1 MLKKLKLSAGN
12 WVSNHKKNFH
22 LQREKTSRLT
32 MCKKCF
38 TFYYK
43 NSWHLERPGY
53 LDKDLEVEIPV
64 HFTECLAC
72 MEQDQ
77 ALYDEVESGLVLA

>member
-1 MLKKLKLSAGN
+1 MFKTLSPI
-12 WVSNHKKNFH
+12 SQNF
-22 LQREKTSRLT
+22 KGLT

-43 NSWHLERPGY
+43 NSWHFERPAY
-53 LDKDLEVEIPV
+53 LNRDDELEIPV

-77 ALYDEVESGLVLA
+77 AQYETESNFVLQ

>member
-1 MLKKLKLSAGN
+1 MFKKILSIGR
-12 WVSNHKKNFH
+12 NF
-22 LQREKTSRLT
+22 KGLT
-32 MCKKCF
+32 MCKKCL

-43 NSWHLERPGY
+43 NSWHLERPKY
-53 LDKDLEVEIPV
+53 LDQNDEVEVPV

-77 ALYDEVESGLVLA
+77 AQYETESNLVLQ

>member
-1 MLKKLKLSAGN
+1 MLKKLELRARN
-12 WVSNHKKNFH
+12 WVLNRKKSFNSPI
-22 LQREKTSRLT
+22 QRAKKLV

-38 TFYYK
+38 TFYY
-43 NSWHLERPGY
+43 NRSWHLERPEY
-53 LDKDLEVEIPV
+53 LDQNFETEIPV

-77 ALYDEVESGLVLA
+77 AQLERESNFVLT